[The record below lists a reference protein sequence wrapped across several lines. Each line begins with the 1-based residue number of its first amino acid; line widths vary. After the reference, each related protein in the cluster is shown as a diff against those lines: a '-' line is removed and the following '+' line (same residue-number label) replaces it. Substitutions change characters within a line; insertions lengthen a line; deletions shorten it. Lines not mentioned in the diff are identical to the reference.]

1 MKVFLFGVIT
11 SLFVLNSFGQSNTA
25 AFERDIDLSIAS
37 SQNNI
42 APKITL
48 EYVSLDVTKLPFLI
62 APHSYIAYTTESHF
76 IPAPVPIV
84 VKVPEYTQGKFCD
97 FEDRI
102 NRNRKLRIDFSLR

>member
-1 MKVFLFGVIT
+1 MKLLLFGLIT
-11 SLFVLNSFGQSNTA
+11 LLFTVNSAGQSNIA
-25 AFERDIDLSIAS
+25 KFERDIDLSIAS
-37 SQNNI
+37 SSNNI

-62 APHSYIAYTTESHF
+62 APHSYIAYTSEAHF
-76 IPAPVPIV
+76 IPAPVAV
-84 VKVPEYTQGKFCD
+84 VCKVPEYTQGKFCD